1 MVYKLRNIFAAL
13 AMMAV
18 ALAAA
23 TPAMADTDDPL
34 FINLTTDQD
43 HRADM
48 ALGFSKAMLER
59 GHPVT
64 IWLNDSGV
72 LLASTEQSGR
82 LADQQ
87 KALAE
92 LMAKGATVIVC
103 PACLKHYGVA
113 DGGLIA
119 GTKLGNPDL
128 TGGLLFKDD
137 TKVLSW

>member
-92 LMAKGATVIVC
+92 LMARGPPSSSARH
-103 PACLKHYGVA
+103 A
-113 DGGLIA
+113 
-119 GTKLGNPDL
+119 
-128 TGGLLFKDD
+128 
-137 TKVLSW
+137 